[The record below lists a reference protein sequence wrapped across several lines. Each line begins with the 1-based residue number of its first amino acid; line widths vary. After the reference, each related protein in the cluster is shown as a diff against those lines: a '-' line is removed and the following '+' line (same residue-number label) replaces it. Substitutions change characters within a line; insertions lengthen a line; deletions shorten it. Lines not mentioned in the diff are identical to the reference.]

1 MHTGSGQRKV
11 KIQCQSSCCSKPLLI
26 RSVTTHDHAQVSRL
40 DLSHTQ
46 LSGPQLCCLL
56 TAAIWSNSLD
66 HLHLTGAQLHNT
78 ADLPA
83 DLSADNLPADD
94 LPADDLPVEAWSQ
107 AVSPQLLLDSVSC
120 LASLGLAAASLSR
133 PQLIAVLQ
141 VRLLSN

>member
-11 KIQCQSSCCSKPLLI
+11 KIQCQSSCNAKLLLI

-78 ADLPA
+78 ADQA
-83 DLSADNLPADD
+83 DLPADD
-94 LPADDLPVEAWSQ
+94 LPADLPAADLPVEAWSQ

>member
-1 MHTGSGQRKV
+1 M
-11 KIQCQSSCCSKPLLI
+11 I

-66 HLHLTGAQLHNT
+66 HLHLTGAQLHT
-78 ADLPA
+78 PADLP
-83 DLSADNLPADD
+83 DD

-141 VRLLSN
+141 VRWRLSN

>member
-1 MHTGSGQRKV
+1 M
-11 KIQCQSSCCSKPLLI
+11 
-26 RSVTTHDHAQVSRL
+26 TTHDHAQVSRL

-78 ADLPA
+78 ADNLP
-83 DLSADNLPADD
+83 ADNLPADD

-133 PQLIAVLQ
+133 PQLVAVLQ
-141 VRLLSN
+141 VETAQ

>member
-1 MHTGSGQRKV
+1 M
-11 KIQCQSSCCSKPLLI
+11 
-26 RSVTTHDHAQVSRL
+26 SRL

-66 HLHLTGAQLHNT
+66 HLHLTGAQLHT
-78 ADLPA
+78 PADLP
-83 DLSADNLPADD
+83 ADNLPAD
-94 LPADDLPVEAWSQ
+94 LPADNLPVEAWSQ

-133 PQLIAVLQ
+133 PQLVAVLQ